1 MALVDFV
8 SEHASSWTRGIALA
22 VLADIAYLVD
32 DDVRRARFAA
42 VGAVEV
48 LSLDCSDDGISGL
61 NASILRKDRDLI
73 IAIRGSQEVL
83 DWINNAR
90 MRKGRLEGAL
100 VHRGFRA
107 SARRLLSG
115 LEGHGSLFGN
125 YDKIWFTGH
134 SLGGAV
140 AQITGF
146 ALANRGLEV
155 ANVTTFG
162 APRAGGPLRWRNKVK
177 DLGLDSRFERWVNQ
191 RDIVPRIPFAVPGV
205 SPRNW
210 AWVHVGKLNL
220 MSTEGTTSLDDDTLL
235 PPTGRTAQAFND
247 HTLNGMFHD
256 SSGYIRNMLLRIP
269 SDELAMLTAKSGIS
283 LQASLRDFNRVHSE
297 SSGSL
302 HDLIDQVDLDQND
315 RTPTLGQLGI
325 SCLSL

>member
-8 SEHASSWTRGIALA
+8 SERATNWTRGIALA
-22 VLADIAYLVD
+22 VLADIAYLAD
-32 DDVRRARFAA
+32 DDIRRARFAA
-42 VGAVEV
+42 IGALEV
-48 LSLDCSDDGISGL
+48 LSLDCSDDGLSGL
-61 NASILRKDRDLI
+61 NASILRNGRDLI

-107 SARRLLSG
+107 SARRLLYG
-115 LEGHGSLFGN
+115 LDDHGSLLGS

-140 AQITGF
+140 AQITGY
-146 ALANRGLEV
+146 ALANRGIEV

-177 DLGLDSRFERWVNQ
+177 DLGLASRYERWVNQ

-210 AWVHVGKLNL
+210 AWVHVGQLHL
-220 MSTEGTTSLDDDTLL
+220 MRTDGTTSFNDPDLL
-235 PPTGRTAQAFND
+235 PPTGRTAKAFND
-247 HTLNGMFHD
+247 HTLNGMFLD

-269 SDELAMLTAKSGIS
+269 SDELALLTSRCGIS
-283 LQASLRDFNRVHSE
+283 LQSSLENFNHIHSE

-302 HDLIDQVDLDQND
+302 RDLIDQVDMDQID
-315 RTPTLGQLGI
+315 QRLTLGQLGI
-325 SCLSL
+325 SCLAL